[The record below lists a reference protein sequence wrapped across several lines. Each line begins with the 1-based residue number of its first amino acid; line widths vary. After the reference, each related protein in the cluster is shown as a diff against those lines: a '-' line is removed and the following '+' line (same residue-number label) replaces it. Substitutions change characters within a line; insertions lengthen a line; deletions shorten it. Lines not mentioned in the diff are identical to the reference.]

1 MSKFVVVAGAGIS
14 VDYPSNLPSW
24 WKFNE
29 SLINVIKKR
38 AENLCPK
45 INDLFS
51 SITLDGSFP
60 VQTLSDVLVRNG
72 MGKFYFPI
80 LKMLN
85 SDRPNANHFALVE
98 LVKNK
103 LVDTIVTTN
112 FDKLI
117 ELAFEEK
124 GIPIKVMFK
133 DLHFKEHSVH
143 ENVVL
148 KIHGSVDD
156 ATSFIDTVTQKA
168 VGLSKAKKNFLKERL
183 DCDIVFIGFSGADF
197 DFDDNYIPINTA
209 LENNKHIKWII
220 HPGSK
225 ISENILRLKALYPAQ
240 VEIEEKKLSSFFS
253 ENGVVYHK
261 IDYKEKKETNFDFE
275 KQIESFFDKIGVDSH
290 ACLGYCLHFLFKL
303 GKNSECK
310 YLMEEYEKI
319 VNKLTAFPFDAVTGV
334 KALACM
340 EMSFAQYEKAIKSF
354 LLVVKLSQKMR
365 EMRKKIKCLP
375 MQIIKELNT
384 EIRLI
389 YVREYLNIAIAY
401 YFLNDMIMAKCYIYL
416 ARKYLLDSFLNEKER
431 LDLLEQRID
440 CGDEKAVY
448 EKLENIIP
456 NFQEIGEVEHI
467 AEILISATDSFLK
480 KGDLGKVE
488 KNISVLKR
496 IMKNVFSD
504 EFKTYFCII
513 QWNYYAQKGDSF
525 NSSLYLKQ
533 SITNVLKNK
542 SKKLGRMI
550 LQRIKRYHAPS
561 VDLIPEM
568 KELCKML
575 GDDVTFFVSARNGDF
590 LVESDGSVV
599 QKTRRIATHDFGL

>member
-117 ELAFEEK
+117 ELAFEKREV
-124 GIPIKVMFK
+124 PIRLMFN
-133 DLHFKEHSVH
+133 DSHFEDSSIQ
-143 ENVVL
+143 ENVLL
-148 KIHGSVDD
+148 KVHGSVDD

-168 VGLSKAKKNFLKERL
+168 VGLSKAKKDFLKRRL

-197 DFDDNYIPINTA
+197 DFDENYIPIKGA
-209 LENNKHIKWII
+209 LENNKRVRWIV
-220 HPGSK
+220 HPKSK
-225 ISENILRLKALYPAQ
+225 VSENILHLKELYPAQ

-253 ENGVVYHK
+253 EYGIEYHF
-261 IDYKEKKETNFDFE
+261 IENEEEEKSFDFE
-275 KQIESFFDKIGVDSH
+275 KQIDSFFAKVEVGSH
-290 ACLGYCLHFLFKL
+290 TCLGFCLYLLSKL
-303 GKNSECK
+303 GRFDECK
-310 YLMEEYEKI
+310 CLMNEYEKI
-319 VNKLTAFPFDAVTGV
+319 INKSASFPFDAITGIN
-334 KALACM
+334 ALACM
-340 EMSFAQYEKAIKSF
+340 EMGFALYEKAIKHF
-354 LLVVKLSQKMR
+354 LLVAEINQRMR
-365 EMRKKIKCLP
+365 ELRKRIKCMDEQLA
-375 MQIIKELNT
+375 KDANDEN
-384 EIRLI
+384 RLI
-389 YVREYLNIAIAY
+389 FVRAYLNIATAY
-401 YFLNDMIMAKCYIYL
+401 HLLKKNILAKCYVYFS
-416 ARKYLLDSFLNEKER
+416 RKYLLERYSNEAEMLNLLEKRIEYGDVLAENDAEYVISSFKKIGELDRVAEITISFVDSLLKKRDLVKAKEYLSFLEK
-431 LDLLEQRID
+431 
-440 CGDEKAVY
+440 
-448 EKLENIIP
+448 
-456 NFQEIGEVEHI
+456 
-467 AEILISATDSFLK
+467 
-480 KGDLGKVE
+480 
-488 KNISVLKR
+488 

-504 EFKTYFCII
+504 EHKTYFNILL
-513 QWNYYAQKGDSF
+513 WNYYAQEGDILKETF
-525 NSSLYLKQ
+525 YLKQ
-533 SITNVLKNK
+533 SIQNVINNK
-542 SKKLGRMI
+542 SKKMGDVI
-550 LQRIKRYHAPS
+550 LNRIKQYHPKS
-561 VDLIPEM
+561 DDLIHDL
-568 KELCKML
+568 KKLCKL
-575 GDDVTFFVSARNGDF
+575 FDYECSFWVRARNGDF

-599 QKTRRIATHDFGL
+599 QKTRKIATHDFGL